1 MPWWLVGAIASL
13 DLLWAVALTVLW
25 WRGARE
31 LRELLDLV
39 EAEEQLR
46 RRAG

>member
-13 DLLWAVALTVLW
+13 DLLWAIALTVLW
-25 WRGARE
+25 VRGARE

-39 EAEEQLR
+39 EAEEMAR
-46 RRAG
+46 KRAR